1 MLASETTSLP
11 SNPRLRAFKNLGASC
26 FVNASVTAILSVK
39 RFQAFFRDYWHS
51 EVPAEK
57 KKTVLMKIAMNEVS
71 NKDDRKV
78 LYNDT
83 EAQEEHLAAT
93 FMAATSN
100 PMRQSIV
107 PYLLTDIHY
116 NMEQAEQDDASQLMD
131 RMMFQK
137 DRRETGQR
145 TRLERLCSMG
155 YQQYYRCIHCNA
167 KVPRG
172 DANFQTILYCQLDN
186 GNVTSVQQ
194 ALNLYFQEEVQ
205 PSDEWRCDAC
215 GSTEYPMKS
224 QEIISMPDVLMINL
238 ERFTFN
244 AAGQMVTLNHEMDA
258 NENLRFKDTEYK
270 LVSCVYHQG
279 DNPNMGHYTATVL
292 GLTNADELWYHNDE
306 IVKRCEGRHVPGFKL
321 RVCIYERRA

>member
-1 MLASETTSLP
+1 
-11 SNPRLRAFKNLGASC
+11 
-26 FVNASVTAILSVK
+26 
-39 RFQAFFRDYWHS
+39 
-51 EVPAEK
+51 
-57 KKTVLMKIAMNEVS
+57 MKIAMNEVS

-224 QEIISMPDVLMINL
+224 QEVISMPDVLMINL

-244 AAGQMVTLNHEMDA
+244 AAGQMVTLNHEMNA

-292 GLTNADELWYHNDE
+292 GLTNAGELWYHNDE
-306 IVKRCEGRHVPGFKL
+306 IVKRCQGRHVPGFKL
-321 RVCIYERRA
+321 RVCIYERKA